1 MTFEFTQAEHEVLV
15 EVLEERLRSLRVEIQ
30 HTDSRAYRAML
41 LAREQLLQK
50 ICDRLAIP
58 TAA

>member
-1 MTFEFTQAEHEVLV
+1 MIVEFTQAEHEVLV
-15 EVLEERLRSLRVEIQ
+15 EVLEERLRALRVEIQ
-30 HTDSRAYRAML
+30 HTDSRAFRAML

-50 ICDRLAIP
+50 ICDRLMIP